1 MIEFLDLLEK
11 LMQLQKLG
19 LFLVLMETKLFMY
32 NLMLMEIQQA
42 MPKLVI
48 ALHTIVEQLVFDE
61 FEKLV

>member
-1 MIEFLDLLEK
+1 
-11 LMQLQKLG
+11 MQLQKLG

>member
-48 ALHTIVEQLVFDE
+48 ALYTIVEQLAFDE